1 MMKKINNNSFGL
13 QDVVNCFY
21 VGDTHLYTA
30 SNDKTI
36 KVWRLDTGALLKTLE
51 GHIQGVCCLAMNDGL
66 LYSGSFDSTI
76 MKWDI
81 KDMASVNT
89 YKGHIEVRSCAH
101 VFCLRIFHGNWYFVF
116 FCCTSHAI
124 QATNKRR
131 FLIKTHS
138 IWTCECRSIQIHT
151 RMDPHTHASKYY
163 MHTHQ
168 HTHTLTHAPQAHKN
182 SHTHTCMNSHAYSFL
197 SCNAGECCVE

>member
-1 MMKKINNNSFGL
+1 
-13 QDVVNCFY
+13 VNCFY

-81 KDMASVNT
+81 KDMACVNT
-89 YKGHIEVRSCAH
+89 YKGHIEVRSYLH
-101 VFCLRIFHGNWYFVF
+101 YFVF
-116 FCCTSHAI
+116 CFEDALPILLTCMAKNKKTQLYSPHSHMHNFAHKH
-124 QATNKRR
+124 TNLRSFVEKIIYSPI
-131 FLIKTHS
+131 LTH
-138 IWTCECRSIQIHT
+138 IHT
-151 RMDPHTHASKYY
+151 HTYFHTHTHTHIHLHMCTYRHTHIFTNTHLHTHACMHTYIHTY
-163 MHTHQ
+163 MHM
-168 HTHTLTHAPQAHKN
+168 HT
-182 SHTHTCMNSHAYSFL
+182 
-197 SCNAGECCVE
+197 ERRR